1 MTSADLVRS
10 SRDGDQFH
18 YYWAARQ
25 CLKLLRSGSGLAGV
39 SIEGSSPLDA
49 VAAGE
54 YVVDIAE
61 YYGALDPKTAVKI
74 VYRQLKHSTAHAD
87 EAWKVSGLKRTLE
100 GFGEKFADLDRVVPG
115 LIDRVEFD
123 FVSNRP
129 VDAAVMQ
136 ALNDIGQGIK
146 LMTRIA
152 GYIRSYLKLP
162 DDLERRFCRCSRSMP
177 APPRFCA

>member
-25 CLKLLRSGSGLAGV
+25 CLKLLRDDSGLAGV
-39 SIEGSSPLDA
+39 SIEGSSQLDA
-49 VAAGE
+49 GTAGE

-61 YYGALDPKTAVKI
+61 YYGAMDPKAAGKI

-87 EAWKVSGLKRTLE
+87 EPWTVSGLKRTLE
-100 GFGEKFADLDRVVPG
+100 GFGAKFFELNGASPG
-115 LIDRVEFD
+115 LIDRVTFD

-129 VDAAVMQ
+129 VDAALVQ
-136 ALNDIGQGIK
+136 ALSDIGQGVDPADS
-146 LMTRIA
+146 RIA
-152 GYIRSYLKLP
+152 GYIHSYLKLP
-162 DDLERRFCRCSRSMP
+162 EDLETTRPRRRPRTGSG
-177 APPRFCA
+177 PPP